1 MVRCALWQA
10 WPTAC
15 LASKQQRSGAQPA
28 QQVHKAMIA
37 ACSSWLGTSCTGDD
51 EGASCYPVLMRSER
65 AHPCRADLL
74 ISSRLLLSLHHLL
87 PDGSKGL
94 LMGCRRGR
102 TLPGSRVHLGLQV
115 CLLLAGCS
123 GPCRVVE
130 TAYQQGR
137 SKQRGRMQSDAA
149 GLGWLQR
156 PLQTEVNSRSVRGML
171 REAEDQHNCSP
182 AVQCAA
188 GVTRHSCAYK
198 VVQRHRLQA
207 ISTHELSMLP
217 GVQQE

>member
-1 MVRCALWQA
+1 
-10 WPTAC
+10 
-15 LASKQQRSGAQPA
+15 
-28 QQVHKAMIA
+28 MIA

-51 EGASCYPVLMRSER
+51 EGATCYQELMQSER

-149 GLGWLQR
+149 GLSVAGWLQR

-188 GVTRHSCAYK
+188 GVTRHSCAYE

-207 ISTHELSMLP
+207 ISTHEMSMLR